1 MDFSEMKVTE
11 RQQNAGPCSRFT
23 VQEPEQK
30 VIVRS
35 GSMMAKVS
43 LCLGV
48 LLIALV
54 LELGGTAKDRQRQV
68 FAAEEKRPE
77 ATARAENLGA
87 IYYVETSKAA
97 EETRPQSADV
107 KRAKWAPPVQ
117 TDEVTLLREDSVV
130 GFSALNR
137 EVTCCCGGRIFTLG
151 EDEDWG
157 KYVRVRSA
165 GDIDTVYYGLE
176 EVNVRAGEQVAAGQ
190 LLGTVPLGRRVYL
203 SVSEKGAPQDPRAY
217 VALTVQKQA

>member
-87 IYYVETSKAA
+87 IYYVETDAA
-97 EETRPQSADV
+97 PTAPGAGADV
-107 KRAKWAPPVQ
+107 KRVKWA
-117 TDEVTLLREDSVV
+117 R
-130 GFSALNR
+130 R
-137 EVTCCCGGRIFTLG
+137 CGPTR
-151 EDEDWG
+151 
-157 KYVRVRSA
+157 
-165 GDIDTVYYGLE
+165 
-176 EVNVRAGEQVAAGQ
+176 
-190 LLGTVPLGRRVYL
+190 
-203 SVSEKGAPQDPRAY
+203 
-217 VALTVQKQA
+217 